1 VREPEELSVAVGL
14 VVVSHS
20 RALGEAAAELARE
33 MVPGDA
39 VRIEVAAGLTLPDG
53 GGYTL
58 GTDATAIAEALTRAD
73 SGAGVVVLMDLGS
86 AVLSA
91 EMALEFHDDP
101 DSVLLC
107 PAPLVE
113 GLVAA
118 AVAAAGGAD
127 RAAIAA
133 EAAEGT
139 AAKRAQLGGE
149 SGGESVAD
157 RGSARP
163 DRVGRFVVT
172 PPHGLHARPAALLVR
187 TVAGFEA
194 RVELVDLTN
203 GRGPV
208 DAASLTRVAALGA
221 ATGDE
226 IEVRASGPQSTDALQ
241 ALLDLAAGSF
251 GEPQPGPVRSGPTSD
266 RDPRPG
272 SEAVGDRPAA
282 FPTVDHGPVAG
293 APGIAIGPVR
303 VLREAALVVP
313 DDPADDPPAER
324 ARLARGIVAA
334 RAAITATRDAA
345 PAAEAAIFDAHLE
358 MLGDPALVDAT
369 QASIDAG
376 RSAAAGWGA
385 AVDAAEAELAALPG
399 EYLRARAADVRAVG
413 DEVLRAL
420 LAGRADDP
428 PAPAHSLPSGSGAA
442 ATSAA
447 RTDAAQDTT
456 PGPGAGGPGEVVLAR
471 DLTPAQA
478 ATLEAAGVV
487 LAGGSP
493 TAHAVIILRARGIP
507 AVLGAG
513 EEVLGTPDGTTV
525 VLDGGTGELRVDPP
539 DADRYIARRARAQAR
554 ERAAQERLHEPAV
567 TPDGTRV
574 LVGVN
579 LGAEFDPAPD
589 PAPGADLAG
598 LVRTEFLFLDRDRA
612 PSVDEQEAAYR
623 AVAGA
628 MGDRRIVLRTLD
640 VGGDK
645 PLPYLPQEPEANP
658 FLGVRGLRLA
668 LRRPDLLDEQLRAI
682 VRVARDHPVSVMFPM
697 VTVPAE
703 LDAARA
709 ALARAQDR
717 EGPAD
722 LEVGIM
728 IEVPAAAL
736 TAREFDVDFFSVGT
750 NDLTQYTLAA
760 ERGNPQLSA
769 LADPLHPAV
778 LHLVEQV
785 CDTGVPTAVCGEL
798 AADPRATG
806 LLVGLGVRELSV
818 APPAVARVKQ
828 AVRESRGLPADLWTT
843 RGAEAVRALLPE
855 G

>member
-1 VREPEELSVAVGL
+1 MSDTVGL

-33 MVPGDA
+33 MVPGDE
-39 VRIEVAAGLTLPDG
+39 VRIEVAAGLAEH
-53 GGYTL
+53 TL
-58 GTDATAIAEALTRAD
+58 GTDATAIAEALSRAD
-73 SGAGVVVLMDLGS
+73 GGAGVVVLMDLGS

-91 EMALEFHDDP
+91 ELALEFHDDP

-127 RAAIAA
+127 RATVAA
-133 EAAEGT
+133 EAGQGT
-139 AAKRAQLGGE
+139 AAKRAQLGE
-149 SGGESVAD
+149 EPVAPS
-157 RGSARP
+157 RPAASRP
-163 DRVGRFVVT
+163 DRVERFTVT

-187 TVAGFEA
+187 AVAGFDA
-194 RVELVDLTN
+194 RVELVDLTT

-208 DAASLTRVAALGA
+208 SAAGLTGVAALGA
-221 ATGDE
+221 ASGDE
-226 IEVRASGPQSTDALQ
+226 IEVRATGPQAGDAVA
-241 ALLDLAAGSF
+241 ALLDLAAGGF
-251 GEPQPGPVRSGPTSD
+251 GEGGSAARADADDPPVGSD
-266 RDPRPG
+266 AVAERPPP
-272 SEAVGDRPAA
+272 SPL
-282 FPTVDHGPVAG
+282 VDHGPVAG
-293 APGIAIGPVR
+293 SPGIALGPAR
-303 VLREAALVVP
+303 VLRPTALAVP
-313 DDPADDPPAER
+313 AEPAGTPAVER
-324 ARLARGIVAA
+324 ARLAAAVAAA
-334 RAAITATRDAA
+334 RASITAVRDAT
-345 PAAEAAIFDAHLE
+345 PGAEAAIFDAHLL
-358 MLGDPALVDAT
+358 MLDDPALVEVADAG
-369 QASIDAG
+369 IDAG
-376 RSAAAGWGA
+376 RSAAAAWASA
-385 AVDAAEAELAALPG
+385 ARDAAAQLAALPG

-420 LAGRADDP
+420 VADSGRDPDGPPDSEARVLLAA
-428 PAPAHSLPSGSGAA
+428 
-442 ATSAA
+442 
-447 RTDAAQDTT
+447 
-456 PGPGAGGPGEVVLAR
+456 
-471 DLTPAQA
+471 DLTPAEA
-478 ATLEAAGVV
+478 ATLSAAGVV

-513 EEVLGTPDGTTV
+513 EEVLDTPDGTLV
-525 VLDGGTGELRVDPP
+525 AVDGDTGELQVDPP
-539 DADRYIARRARAQAR
+539 DPDRFRARRARARAR
-554 ERAAQERLHEPAV
+554 ERAAEDRRHEPAV

-579 LGAEFDPAPD
+579 LGAEPASEQGAPD

-598 LVRTEFLFLDRDRA
+598 LVRTEFLFLDRGRA

-623 AVAGA
+623 AVARA
-628 MGDRRIVLRTLD
+628 MGGRRVVLRTLD

-645 PLPYLPQEPEANP
+645 PLPYLPQPPEANP

-668 LRRPDLLDEQLRAI
+668 LARPDLLDDQLRAI
-682 VRVARDHPVSVMFPM
+682 VRVARDHPVSVLFPM

-709 ALARAQDR
+709 ALARAQER
-717 EGPAD
+717 EGPAA
-722 LEVGIM
+722 LQVGIM
-728 IEVPAAAL
+728 VEVPAAAL
-736 TAREFDVDFFSVGT
+736 TAARFAAGVDFFSIGT

-760 ERGNPQLSA
+760 ERGNPR
-769 LADPLHPAV
+769 LAPLGDALHPAV
-778 LHLVEQV
+778 LRLVREV

-798 AADPRATG
+798 AADPRAVG

-828 AVRESRGLPADLWTT
+828 AVRESAGLPPDLWTT
-843 RGAEAVRALLPE
+843 RDAEAVRALLPE